1 MGRKIKYSK
10 EFKIKVCKEYLAG
23 KGSSYFLGEKYG
35 FDGSYV
41 RSWMVEYRAL
51 GEAAFEPKNG
61 QNSQYTKEFKEKVV
75 LEYLNGNYSYRELAI
90 KYNISAHTIIIKW
103 VKDYNSH
110 IELKDHI
117 PGDKD
122 IYMTKCRKVTQEEKL
137 EIVKYC
143 LEHDLNYIQTC
154 KIYDVTYPN
163 IYNWVK
169 KYKKYGEEG
178 LSDKRGRHKSDEEVD
193 EIILL
198 KRQLKAKEHELEM
211 ALLENKLLKK
221 LDEIERRRYAEQVNM
236 KSNIRQS
243 KKSGKKIK
251 K

>member
-1 MGRKIKYSK
+1 MGRKSKYSK
-10 EFKIKVCKEYLAG
+10 ELKIEICK
-23 KGSSYFLGEKYG
+23 
-35 FDGSYV
+35 
-41 RSWMVEYRAL
+41 R
-51 GEAAFEPKNG
+51 
-61 QNSQYTKEFKEKVV
+61 
-75 LEYLNGNYSYRELAI
+75 YLNGEESTYSLADEIGTNNMVVYRWVKKYNAFGESAFDDLKSNNAYTKTFKQMVVDAYLNGEGSLDDLAI
-90 KYNISAHTIIIKW
+90 KYNISSNSTIIKW
-103 VKDYNSH
+103 IKDYNSH
-110 IELKDHI
+110 IELKDYI
-117 PGDKD
+117 PGGKD

-163 IYNWVK
+163 VYNWIK

-178 LSDKRGRHKSDEEVD
+178 LSDKRGRHKSDEV
-193 EIILL
+193 ILL
-198 KRQLKAKEHELEM
+198 KRRLKAKEHELEM

>member
-35 FDGSYV
+35 FDGSYI

-51 GEAAFEPKNG
+51 GEAAFEPKND
-61 QNSQYTKEFKEKVV
+61 QNNQYTKEFKEKVV

-103 VKDYNSH
+103 VKDYNRH
-110 IELKDHI
+110 IELKDYI
-117 PGDKD
+117 PGGKD

-137 EIVKYC
+137 QIVKYC

-193 EIILL
+193 EVTLL

-221 LDEIERRRYAEQVNM
+221 LDEIERRRYAEQANM
-236 KSNIRQS
+236 KLNIKQS
-243 KKSGKKIK
+243 KKSEKKIK

>member
-1 MGRKIKYSK
+1 M
-10 EFKIKVCKEYLAG
+10 
-23 KGSSYFLGEKYG
+23 
-35 FDGSYV
+35 
-41 RSWMVEYRAL
+41 
-51 GEAAFEPKNG
+51 
-61 QNSQYTKEFKEKVV
+61 
-75 LEYLNGNYSYRELAI
+75 
-90 KYNISAHTIIIKW
+90 
-103 VKDYNSH
+103 
-110 IELKDHI
+110 
-117 PGDKD
+117 
-122 IYMTKCRKVTQEEKL
+122 